1 MTAQTVLKTQD
12 ISKSYGKQ
20 KVLVDVD
27 LDVKEGEIFGLL
39 GPNGA
44 GKSTVMKILNGLISQ
59 DKGKAV
65 FFGKFNPK
73 EIELRKKVAFVP
85 QEDSFYR
92 FFSVEENLSFFG
104 SLYGIGGK
112 ELKERIEFLLEW
124 LNLSFFR
131 KRKAEH
137 LSGGYRKML
146 NIACSLVYNPS
157 FIFLDEPTVGLD
169 PDMRR
174 LLWKKLIELKEKKKT
189 LFITTHYMDE
199 AQELCNRI
207 ALILEGKIIVCESP
221 EKLIDK
227 YGGER
232 NFEFEVDKPITK
244 KLETELTKALGNTFH
259 MTNQVIH
266 VSYQGRNEMNALS
279 KINNLIKLN
288 GFAITKTTIKE
299 PDLENV
305 FLNLTGK
312 VEGIKNVQKEE

>member
-1 MTAQTVLKTQD
+1 MINQTVLKTQD
-12 ISKSYGKQ
+12 ISKAFGKQ
-20 KVLVDVD
+20 KVLVDID
-27 LDVKEGEIFGLL
+27 LEVFKGEIFGLL

-44 GKSTVMKILNGLISQ
+44 GKSTLIKILNGLSSQ
-59 DKGKAV
+59 DAGKAV

-73 EIELRKKVAFVP
+73 DLELRKKVAFVP
-85 QEDSFYR
+85 QEDAFYR
-92 FFSVEENLSFFG
+92 FFTVEENLSFFG
-104 SLYGIGGK
+104 SLYGIKRK
-112 ELKERIEFLLEW
+112 ELKERIDFLLDW

-146 NIACSLVYNPS
+146 NIACSLIYNPS

-174 LLWKKLIELKEKKKT
+174 LLWKKLLELKEKEKT

-207 ALILEGKIIVCESP
+207 ALILEGKIVVCKSPYDLIESF
-221 EKLIDK
+221 
-227 YGGER
+227 GGEK
-232 NFEFEVDKPITK
+232 NFKFELDKPP
-244 KLETELTKALGNTFH
+244 TEKIKSDLKKALAGSVHIEGQTISIVYKGK
-259 MTNQVIH
+259 Q
-266 VSYQGRNEMNALS
+266 EMNALS
-279 KINNLIKLN
+279 KINNLILLN
-288 GFAITKTTIKE
+288 GFTITKTTIKE

-312 VEGIKNVQKEE
+312 IEGIKKAAKGE

>member
-1 MTAQTVLKTQD
+1 MPIVLKVQD
-12 ISKSYGKQ
+12 ITKAYGKQ

-27 LDVKEGEIFGLL
+27 LEVIEGEIFGLL

-44 GKSTVMKILNGLISQ
+44 GKSTLMKILNGLSLQ
-59 DKGKAV
+59 DGGKAK
-65 FFGKFNPK
+65 FFGKFNPT
-73 EIELRKKVAFVP
+73 EIELRKKVAFIP

-104 SLYGIGGK
+104 SLYGIKGK
-112 ELKERIEFLLEW
+112 KLKERIDFLLEW

-131 KRKAEH
+131 KRKAEN

-146 NIACSLVYNPS
+146 NIGCSLVYDPS

-174 LLWKKLIELKEKKKT
+174 LLWKKLIELKDQNKT

-199 AQELCNRI
+199 AQELCNRVS
-207 ALILEGKIIVCESP
+207 LILEGKILVCESP
-221 EKLIDK
+221 GKLIEK
-227 YGGER
+227 YGGDK
-232 NFEFEVDKPITK
+232 NLEFEIDKPVTK
-244 KLETELTKALGNTFH
+244 KLENQLSQGLGNAVQIN
-259 MTNQVIH
+259 NQKIN
-266 VSYQGRNEMNALS
+266 VSFKGKNEINALA

-288 GFAITKTTIKE
+288 GFDITKMTVKE

-312 VEGIKNVQKEE
+312 VEGMKNVQKEE

>member
-1 MTAQTVLKTQD
+1 MAHQTVLKVKD
-12 ISKSYGKQ
+12 ISKAFGEQ

-27 LDVKEGEIFGLL
+27 LEVFKGEIFGLL
-39 GPNGA
+39 GPNGS
-44 GKSTVMKILNGLISQ
+44 GKSTLIKILNGLSSQ

-65 FFGKFNPK
+65 FFSKFNPK
-73 EIELRKKVAFVP
+73 DLGLRKQVAFVP

-92 FFSVEENLSFFG
+92 FFTVEENLSFFG
-104 SLYGIGGK
+104 SLYGIKRK
-112 ELKERIEFLLEW
+112 ELKERIDFLLEW

-146 NIACSLVYNPS
+146 NIACSLIYNPS

-174 LLWKKLIELKEKKKT
+174 LLWKKLLELRERKKT

-199 AQELCNRI
+199 AQQLCNRI
-207 ALILEGKIIVCESP
+207 ALIMKGKIVVCKSPYSLIESF
-221 EKLIDK
+221 
-227 YGGER
+227 GGKK
-232 NFEFEVDKPITK
+232 NFQFELDKPATQKIK
-244 KLETELTKALGNTFH
+244 ADLKKALGEAVH
-259 MTNQVIH
+259 AEGQSISIV
-266 VSYQGRNEMNALS
+266 YKGKNEMNALS
-279 KINNLIKLN
+279 KINNLITLN
-288 GFAITKTTIKE
+288 GFTITKTTIKE

-312 VEGIKNVQKEE
+312 IEGIKKAEKEE